1 MLDAKSGTGVSL
13 ADARCPAHAPADHPK
28 IAPAKVGILL
38 ANLGTPDN
46 YDYWSMRRY
55 LNEFLSDRRVI
66 DYSPW
71 IWQPL
76 LQLIILTKRPFSSG
90 ANYKSIWNH
99 DKGESPLM
107 TITKDQ
113 TAKIKDRMAARYGS
127 DVMVDFCMRYGNP
140 STESKVRAMIEA
152 GCQKILFFPLYPQYA
167 GATSAT
173 ANDQFFRALMKEKWQ
188 PPVRIVPPY
197 FDDPVYID
205 ALAQSVERAYD
216 RMEDKPDILVTSYH
230 GVPKRYLMEGDPYHC
245 QCQKTTRL
253 LKERLGWEDERIT
266 TTFQSRFGPEE
277 WLQPYT
283 VEEVA
288 RLAEQGKR
296 KIAVIAPAFSA
307 DCIETLEEINEEIRE
322 SFEHAGGEQF
332 TYIPCLNDD
341 DAHVAALSG
350 VIERNL
356 KGWLD

>member
-1 MLDAKSGTGVSL
+1 
-13 ADARCPAHAPADHPK
+13 
-28 IAPAKVGILL
+28 
-38 ANLGTPDN
+38 
-46 YDYWSMRRY
+46 MRRY

-99 DKGESPLM
+99 EADESPLM
-107 TITKDQ
+107 TITKAQ
-113 TAKIKDRMAARYGS
+113 TAKIKATMQERYGD
-127 DVMVDFCMRYGNP
+127 DVVVDFCMRYGNP
-140 STESKVRAMIEA
+140 STKSKVRALLDA

-173 ANDQFFRALMKEKWQ
+173 ANDQFFRVLTEEKWQ
-188 PPVRIVPPY
+188 PPVRTVPAYHENPT
-197 FDDPVYID
+197 YID
-205 ALAQSVERAYD
+205 ALAKSVEVAYAKLD
-216 RMEDKPDILVTSYH
+216 EKPDILVTSYH

-253 LKERLGWEDERIT
+253 LKERLGWDETMIT

-288 RLAEQGKR
+288 RLAKAGKK

-307 DCIETLEEINEEIRE
+307 DCIETLEEINEEIKE
-322 SFEHAGGEQF
+322 SFEEAGGEKF

-341 DAHVAALSG
+341 DAHIAALSE
-350 VIERNL
+350 VIETNL